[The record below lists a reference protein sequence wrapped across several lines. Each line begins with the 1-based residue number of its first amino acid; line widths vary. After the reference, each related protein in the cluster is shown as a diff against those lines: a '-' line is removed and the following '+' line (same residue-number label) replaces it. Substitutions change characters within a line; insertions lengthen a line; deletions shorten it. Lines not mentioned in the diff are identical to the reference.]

1 MRPLRVTCG
10 VTTSA
15 NLLIPKVNHR
25 IRYPVP
31 RQSHAIP
38 GQPAD
43 IRAQTFAPLSV
54 PICLF
59 ALTATRPPRHH
70 LGTPADHLGT
80 PCPAYAHLPPTT
92 ASQCATTAH
101 ARPATGTPT
110 APPIEAPHAR
120 ARRSLRPSKIVA
132 IGVLTAMRGLI
143 ESIPVASNT
152 AAAEKAATD
161 VRPMDRQHLE
171 LIPPALRTSPK
182 GP

>member
-43 IRAQTFAPLSV
+43 IRAQTFAPQSV

-70 LGTPADHLGT
+70 LGTPADHLGA
-80 PCPAYAHLPPTT
+80 PCPSLCPPAAHHGQPMRHHGPRK
-92 ASQCATTAH
+92 ARH
-101 ARPATGTPT
+101 GHPYRPAYRSSP
-110 APPIEAPHAR
+110 R
-120 ARRSLRPSKIVA
+120 AR
-132 IGVLTAMRGLI
+132 
-143 ESIPVASNT
+143 
-152 AAAEKAATD
+152 
-161 VRPMDRQHLE
+161 
-171 LIPPALRTSPK
+171 
-182 GP
+182 